1 MRMFLALMAGLIMI
15 GISVD
20 SSGNDGAGRQLA
32 APHHSAG
39 LAPARGAVMQGDIVV
54 E

>member
-1 MRMFLALMAGLIMI
+1 MFLALMAGLIII
-15 GISVD
+15 GISID
-20 SSGNDGAGRQLA
+20 SSGNGGRGRQLA

-39 LAPARGAVMQGDIVV
+39 LPPARGAVMQGDILV